1 MNEIGFLILITG
13 VVIMLNR
20 KFKAIKKIE
29 VVAVGGSPE
38 NAIKLLTWVELKALA
53 KSSGVRVYQQKR
65 EAIEKEILLNAG

>member
-1 MNEIGFLILITG
+1 MSEIGFLILITG
-13 VVIMLNR
+13 VVIVLNR
-20 KFKAIKKIE
+20 KFKAAKKIE

-38 NAIKLLTWVELKALA
+38 NALSSLSWVELKALA